1 MNELEELEQ
10 EELDAK
16 MLEAPTPAMKVPNV
30 PSHEP
35 GKYLSK
41 WPCRI
46 LSPWSLMLKQLSAM
60 RTNTSVEDDEEAE
73 LKALQASMA
82 M

>member
-1 MNELEELEQ
+1 MSRLMSQ
-10 EELDAK
+10 VR
-16 MLEAPTPAMKVPNV
+16 PFVH
-30 PSHEP
+30 SHLRTGDHHYSCP
-35 GKYLSK
+35 LL
-41 WPCRI
+41 I
-46 LSPWSLMLKQLSAM
+46 TAV

>member
-1 MNELEELEQ
+1 
-10 EELDAK
+10 
-16 MLEAPTPAMKVPNV
+16 
-30 PSHEP
+30 
-35 GKYLSK
+35 
-41 WPCRI
+41 
-46 LSPWSLMLKQLSAM
+46 MLKQLSAM

>member
-1 MNELEELEQ
+1 M
-10 EELDAK
+10 
-16 MLEAPTPAMKVPNV
+16 
-30 PSHEP
+30 SHLTSQVRP
-35 GKYLSK
+35 FVYSHLQTVDNRYLS
-41 WPCRI
+41 P
-46 LSPWSLMLKQLSAM
+46 LSITAV